1 MSALALGLPADAKG
15 AEIVTALADARQRE
29 PIPPVVVERAAAPCK
44 QNVMTGDAID
54 LLKFPTPLIH
64 DGDGGR
70 YIQSFGMNIAK
81 TPDGSWTN
89 WSINRMMLVDHNRLA
104 CLIPPPQHHPP
115 PVRGRR

>member
-1 MSALALGLPADAKG
+1 
-15 AEIVTALADARQRE
+15 
-29 PIPPVVVERAAAPCK
+29 
-44 QNVMTGDAID
+44 MTGDAID
-54 LLKFPTPLIH
+54 LLKFPTPLIY

-104 CLIPPPQHHPP
+104 CLIPPPQHLGMIRAQWTERGEDMPYAIPVAPLMPTTSRCPSIHPP
-115 PVRGRR
+115 PVRGRG